1 MVGRVAVRM
10 QQKEREK
17 RIKWEN
23 LMVQE
28 YSDDRRR
35 RILVVSGEKD
45 GEREE
50 DCLLARW
57 K

>member
-1 MVGRVAVRM
+1 M
-10 QQKEREK
+10 QQKEHEK

-23 LMVQE
+23 LMVRE

-45 GEREE
+45 DEREE